1 MGMIHFD
8 QFFPVLGWKSRTTT
22 PAITWPG
29 AADAIHV
36 VVAIT
41 ARTNVV
47 RDWALETVVESFQI

>member
-8 QFFPVLGWKSRTTT
+8 QFFPVLVAHFFGGKSRTTT

-36 VVAIT
+36 VVQIT

-47 RDWALETVVESFQI
+47 RDWALERL